1 MTGGQESRDRPA
13 ARARGEEP
21 GEDGLWIRLGLNATG
36 PALGAASR
44 TPLTML
50 IRLGQSVAGDS
61 SRATLHSVVD
71 ELVRFRLRVRQF
83 ALATGAATREAR
95 QQQLLDRQPL
105 LEACDTLRRDLVA
118 HGISIKVSRCHCGL
132 LAVGTATPRAAYK
145 CATVRAC

>member
-1 MTGGQESRDRPA
+1 
-13 ARARGEEP
+13 
-21 GEDGLWIRLGLNATG
+21 
-36 PALGAASR
+36 
-44 TPLTML
+44 ML
-50 IRLGQSVAGDS
+50 LCLGQSVAGDS

-118 HGISIKVSRCHCGL
+118 HGISIKVSRCLCGL
-132 LAVGTATPRAAYK
+132 LAVGTVTPRAARK
-145 CATVRAC
+145 RAMVRAC